1 MPPPTTQPSLF
12 PSLPTLPNLTPLLP
26 STPLIHAALAH
37 AHKHLPP
44 FAYNHVVRSWLFA
57 TLITQSHP
65 TLKHQ
70 SFDHEVVA
78 LACILHDLAW
88 APSGAFTSAEK
99 RFEVDG
105 ADGAVA
111 FLAAHAPEGWD
122 DGSPEGNGVLAGGNT
137 EGTGWEGKK
146 GCREGE
152 GEEEG
157 KDFVGIRGY
166 KGRKTQRV
174 WDACALHT
182 TMSVAFEKEPVTA
195 VVATGIWADFQG
207 PTHTNPPDILITWP
221 EYDAIVQA
229 YPRLGLIGEVK
240 QIMCG
245 LCVTKPQST
254 YDNSVGDWGEKF
266 VEAYSRVGHR
276 GVDALMQFTPE
287 LDARDA

>member
-1 MPPPTTQPSLF
+1 MATSPPSSLF
-12 PSLPTLPNLTPLLP
+12 PHLPTLPNLTALLP

-122 DGSPEGNGVLAGGNT
+122 DGSADGNGVLGGGNT
-137 EGTGWEGKK
+137 EGGTGWEGGKK
-146 GCREGE
+146 GCEEGE
-152 GEEEG
+152 GEGE
-157 KDFVGIRGY
+157 DFVGIRGY
-166 KGRKTQRV
+166 KGRKAQRV

-195 VVATGIWADFQG
+195 VVATGMYVFFLSLSLFLSRLLL
-207 PTHTNPPDILITWP
+207 HPPP
-221 EYDAIVQA
+221 PPNKEKK
-229 YPRLGLIGEVK
+229 GEAT
-240 QIMCG
+240 M
-245 LCVTKPQST
+245 
-254 YDNSVGDWGEKF
+254 Y
-266 VEAYSRVGHR
+266 
-276 GVDALMQFTPE
+276 
-287 LDARDA
+287 

>member
-1 MPPPTTQPSLF
+1 MPPPTSPPPSLF
-12 PSLPTLPNLTPLLP
+12 PHLPTLPTLTPLLP
-26 STPLIHAALAH
+26 RTPLIHAALAH
-37 AHKHLPP
+37 AHAHLPP

-70 SFDHEVVA
+70 PFDHEVVA
-78 LACILHDLAW
+78 LACLLHDLAW

-111 FLAAHAPEGWD
+111 FLAANAPEGWD
-122 DGSPEGNGVLAGGNT
+122 DGADGNGVLGGGNT
-137 EGTGWEGKK
+137 EGTGWEGKGK
-146 GCREGE
+146 GE
-152 GEEEG
+152 GDE

-195 VVATGIWADFQG
+195 VVATGMYVVLSLSLSL
-207 PTHTNPPDILITWP
+207 PPHTPNKD
-221 EYDAIVQA
+221 Q
-229 YPRLGLIGEVK
+229 RKGEET
-240 QIMCG
+240 
-245 LCVTKPQST
+245 L
-254 YDNSVGDWGEKF
+254 Y
-266 VEAYSRVGHR
+266 
-276 GVDALMQFTPE
+276 
-287 LDARDA
+287 